1 MRRSL
6 EIVLLHTINCEV
18 VRGVGGRYRRHHDQQ
33 RDKEQK
39 GQRKTA
45 AKHFHHFANFV
56 EPHDEIQVAT
66 ISNPTQIIQQK
77 YQNKHAVLLFLFL
90 GHREVMSKKTLCH
103 CTLLLHRKRHASGYS
118 ASRS

>member
-45 AKHFHHFANFV
+45 AKHFHHFTNFV

-66 ISNPTQIIQQK
+66 ISNSTQIIQQK
-77 YQNKHAVLLFLFL
+77 HQNKRLNLFLPGKMRDRRRIFI
-90 GHREVMSKKTLCH
+90 
-103 CTLLLHRKRHASGYS
+103 A
-118 ASRS
+118 